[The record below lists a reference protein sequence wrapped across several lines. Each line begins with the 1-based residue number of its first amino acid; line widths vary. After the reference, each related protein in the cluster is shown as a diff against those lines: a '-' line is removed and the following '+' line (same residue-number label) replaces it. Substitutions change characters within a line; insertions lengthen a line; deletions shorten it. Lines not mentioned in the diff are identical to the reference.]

1 MKLLLSSCL
10 LLASSLIAQELKI
23 KANSFHADEKKGIS
37 IFEGK
42 VNIIRDRDELNASKV
57 TVYTD
62 SKNQPTKYIAQGSAS
77 FTIVTKDKAIYQGK
91 AGKVIYQP
99 NEKEYHFFND
109 VHLRQIDEKK
119 EIIGNEV
126 VLKTIEGKA
135 YAKGAKSE
143 PVIMIFNMPKDK
155 ETK

>member
-1 MKLLLSSCL
+1 MKFFISSCIL
-10 LLASSLIAQELKI
+10 VASSLIAQDLKI

-42 VNIIRDRDELNASKV
+42 VNILKDKDELNAQKV

-62 SKNQPTKYIAQGSAS
+62 EKNQPTKYIASGDAS
-77 FTIVTKDKAIYQGK
+77 FTIVTKDGAVYKGK
-91 AGKVIYQP
+91 AQKVVYEP
-99 NEKEYHFFND
+99 NEKAYYFFTD
-109 VHLRQIDEKK
+109 VYLRQLDEKK

-143 PVIMIFNMPKDK
+143 PVIMIFKMPKD
-155 ETK
+155 EEE

>member
-1 MKLLLSSCL
+1 MKLLLTSL
-10 LLASSLIAQELKI
+10 LIASSLISQELKI

-37 IFEGK
+37 IFEGE
-42 VNIIRDRDELNASKV
+42 VHIIREKDELNAHKV
-57 TVYTD
+57 KVHTN
-62 SKNQPTKYIAQGSAS
+62 KNNEPTKYVAKGNVS
-77 FTIVTKDKAIYQGK
+77 FTIVTKDGSIYKGE

-99 NEKEYHFFND
+99 NEKEYHFFTD
-109 VHLRQIDEKK
+109 VHLRQINEKK

-143 PVIMIFNMPKDK
+143 PVIMIFNMPKDEEK
-155 ETK
+155 